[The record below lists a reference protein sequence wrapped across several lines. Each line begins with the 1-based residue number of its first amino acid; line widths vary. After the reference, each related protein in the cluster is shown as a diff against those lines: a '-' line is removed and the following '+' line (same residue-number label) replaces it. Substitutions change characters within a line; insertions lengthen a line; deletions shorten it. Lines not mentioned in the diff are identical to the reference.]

1 MWITWDAA
9 DVSLDTRYMGRGN
22 NIFNLVQAHEK
33 KNNNKLQS
41 CLAAPEKEEKL
52 QPRDYEY

>member
-22 NIFNLVQAHEK
+22 NIFNLVQAHK
-33 KNNNKLQS
+33 KKNNKLQS